1 MIVIMNPSQ
10 ECRNLNVKLKELEE
24 KYDEQISN
32 LHKIIEVF
40 SRELVEYGRQQRQE
54 RYSKET

>member
-1 MIVIMNPSQ
+1 MNPSQ